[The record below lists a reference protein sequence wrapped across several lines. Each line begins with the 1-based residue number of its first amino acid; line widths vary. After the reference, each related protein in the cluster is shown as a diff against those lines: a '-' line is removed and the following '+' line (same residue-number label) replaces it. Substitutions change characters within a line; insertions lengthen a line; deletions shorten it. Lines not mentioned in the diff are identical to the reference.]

1 MRRRPRTPGTTGR
14 RARRGLCAAAAALL
28 VAATSTTPAHAA
40 DNGSHHED
48 WVYRS
53 DSLCLLVYAEM
64 LDLSDRNAGS
74 YQTSA
79 ANVYGPNGGI
89 PCGRGWAVPAGH
101 LAIRQVVLVYDLT
114 HQVWGACPGLDS
126 GLHYTPD
133 TTSHADWYMW
143 SGEGSNPA
151 PCGTA
156 WYATLAFGY
165 VWDGAWNG
173 GSLPSGN
180 VWITARYGL
189 QAKTPPAQPPRPS
202 WITGT
207 GAVDPSRLP
216 DRLPLIGADGE
227 PQRTGSGDVATVD
240 TATLFGPPS
249 QPPPG

>member
-1 MRRRPRTPGTTGR
+1 MRRHPRTPGTTGR

-28 VAATSTTPAHAA
+28 LAATSTTPAHAIGNQA
-40 DNGSHHED
+40 RNED

-53 DSLCLLVYAEM
+53 DSLCVLVYAEM
-64 LDLSDRNAGS
+64 LDLSSSNGGS

-79 ANVYGPNGGI
+79 ANVYGPRDGI
-89 PCGRGWAVPAGH
+89 PCGRWQAVPAGH

-114 HQVWGACPGLDS
+114 HQVWGACPDLDS
-126 GLHYTPD
+126 GWHYTPN
-133 TTSHADWYMW
+133 TTFHADWYMW

-156 WYATLAFGY
+156 WYATQTFGY
-165 VWDGAWNG
+165 VWDDGWNG

-189 QAKTPPAQPPRPS
+189 QARTPPAQPPRPS
-202 WITGT
+202 WITDT

-227 PQRTGSGDVATVD
+227 PRRTGSGDVATVD